1 MLKYAKVVNADT
13 GLCLVCLA
21 DINDVWREE
30 TVVSN
35 TGAGTETTTKTLYVK
50 DRCEARGMSLLD
62 VERAYNGSW
71 YLADKVPSKPE
82 PTQAETIKGYELAV
96 QEHLDKTAQS
106 RGYDNTYTCLSYLS
120 STDEIWNRESNAF
133 NAWRD
138 KVWRKC
144 HEVLNMV
151 LSGVKPVPTV
161 AELIE
166 QLPVIDWNDPT

>member
-1 MLKYAKVVNADT
+1 MLKYAKVVNEST
-13 GLCLVCLA
+13 GLCMVCLA
-21 DINDVWREE
+21 DIDAVWKEE
-30 TVVSN
+30 LELPAD
-35 TGAGTETTTKTLYVK
+35 GGEPTTRILYVK

-62 VERAYNGSW
+62 VDRAYNGSW

-82 PTQAETIKGYELAV
+82 PTQAEVIKGYELAV
-96 QEHLDKTAQS
+96 QDHLDKTAQS

-120 STDEIWNRESNAF
+120 STDDIWRRESNAF

-138 KVWRKC
+138 RVWRKC

-166 QLPVIDWNDPT
+166 QLPVIDWNDPE